1 MTEPNLTIVET
12 RSIGE
17 LLAEVYHARR
27 KFPSPDHLLVA
38 LMEET
43 GELARACLQHGP
55 RSDEARRE
63 ALQVAAV
70 ALRIYEEGDPS
81 LENLS
86 AEARQP

>member
-1 MTEPNLTIVET
+1 MTVVVSGSTQVAV
-12 RSIGE
+12 GE
-17 LLAEVYHARR
+17 EVYRARC
-27 KFPSPDHLLVA
+27 KFPRPDHLLVA

-55 RSDEARRE
+55 RSEQARRE

-81 LENLS
+81 LDGLD